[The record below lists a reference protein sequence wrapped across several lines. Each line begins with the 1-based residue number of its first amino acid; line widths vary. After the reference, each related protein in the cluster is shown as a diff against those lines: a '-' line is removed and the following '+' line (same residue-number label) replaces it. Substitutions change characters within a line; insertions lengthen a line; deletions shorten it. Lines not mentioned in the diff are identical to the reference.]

1 MKSEKYIK
9 ELRDNIKIQIKQL
22 KSIGMF
28 GSLEDVLANEREI
41 DKLKCKVEV
50 LNKILR

>member
-1 MKSEKYIK
+1 MRSEKYIRK
-9 ELRDNIKIQIKQL
+9 LRDDIKVQIKQL
-22 KSIGMF
+22 KSVEMF
-28 GSLEDVLANEREI
+28 GSIEDILANEREI